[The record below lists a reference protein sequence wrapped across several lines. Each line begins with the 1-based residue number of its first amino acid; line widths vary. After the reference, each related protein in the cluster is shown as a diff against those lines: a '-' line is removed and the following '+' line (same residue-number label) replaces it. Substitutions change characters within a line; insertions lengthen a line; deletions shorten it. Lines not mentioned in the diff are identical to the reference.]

1 MRFIRWISDQWRSG
15 YRFRILVLAILLLL
29 FVTFLYPF
37 QSTTLPEWNLRVV
50 DDAGA
55 PVHGI
60 NVTEHWQD
68 YMLETEGHEEVR
80 TTDQDGRVS
89 FDARV
94 LRASLTRRL
103 IARMSNFGKHQPEG
117 RAIRYG
123 SVVVWGNR
131 SYETN
136 VAVNQGEVPPAEVH
150 VRRLR

>member
-15 YRFRILVLAILLLL
+15 YRFRIFVLAIVVLLL
-29 FVTFLYPF
+29 VTFLYPF
-37 QSTTLPEWNLRVV
+37 QSTTSPEWKLRVV

-55 PVHGI
+55 PVREI

-68 YMLETEGHEEVR
+68 YLLESEGHEEMR

-89 FDARV
+89 FGQRN

-103 IARMSNFGKHQPEG
+103 LARISKFGKHQPEG
-117 RAIRYG
+117 RAIRY
-123 SVVVWGNR
+123 SAVVVWGNR
-131 SYETN
+131 SFETT
-136 VAVNQGEVPPAEVH
+136 VAVNQGAVPPAEVP

>member
-15 YRFRILVLAILLLL
+15 YRFRILVLAIVVFLL
-29 FVTFLYPF
+29 VTFLYPF

-50 DDAGA
+50 DDAGV
-55 PVHGI
+55 PVQEI

-68 YMLETEGHEEVR
+68 YMLEAEGHEEVR
-80 TTDQDGRVS
+80 TTNQDGRVS
-89 FDARV
+89 FGQRN

-103 IARMSNFGKHQPEG
+103 LARINKFGKHQPEG

-131 SYETN
+131 NYETT
-136 VAVNQGEVPPAEVH
+136 VAVNQAEVPPAEVN
-150 VRRLR
+150 VRRR